1 MSALLL
7 NSHDHN
13 IDSLHHFTGDR
24 FISQRTCSEELFTN
38 FDAKSEIFSSNSQN
52 NLHDKLGNHP
62 HNSTI
67 SDDNSE
73 NQSSQTNSC

>member
-7 NSHDHN
+7 NSYDN
-13 IDSLHHFTGDR
+13 NTDSLCHFRGDR
-24 FISQRTCSEELFTN
+24 FISQRTCSEELYTN

-62 HNSTI
+62 QNSTI

-73 NQSSQTNSC
+73 NQGSQANSC